1 MRWLYF
7 SQIKVVVLP
16 GCLRMLGDSIAE
28 RFTYPSANH
37 MECQSTSYCR
47 ICYEAEA
54 NCGIAAAKLI
64 NAISENKSNN
74 AFN

>member
-28 RFTYPSANH
+28 RFTRKIKSKEIAADSCKYKSEDFIVMKKARTK
-37 MECQSTSYCR
+37 EEL
-47 ICYEAEA
+47 EAEVKSLQK
-54 NCGIAAAKLI
+54 KL
-64 NAISENKSNN
+64 KC
-74 AFN
+74 